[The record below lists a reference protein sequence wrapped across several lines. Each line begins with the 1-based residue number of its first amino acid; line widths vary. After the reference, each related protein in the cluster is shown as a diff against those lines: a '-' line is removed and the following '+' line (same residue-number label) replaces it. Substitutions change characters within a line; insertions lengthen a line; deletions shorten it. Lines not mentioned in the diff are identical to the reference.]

1 MAEATVRASGATPA
15 RPPADTAPGPFSG
28 RVADRIH
35 AWKGGR
41 LAFLPGLL
49 PALLLYGGL
58 LVVPMLVLGRYSF
71 YEIRP
76 GGVRVVALW
85 TTANYGRFFNDG
97 FYIGVRGETLLTGLI
112 VVVPT

>member
-1 MAEATVRASGATPA
+1 MPA
-15 RPPADTAPGPFSG
+15 RPPAGTAPGPFSF

-71 YEIRP
+71 YEMRP
-76 GGVRVVALW
+76 GGVRVLAPW
-85 TTANYGRFFNDG
+85 TTANYRRFFTDS
-97 FYIGVRGETLLTGLI
+97 FYLGCWGRRCS
-112 VVVPT
+112 PA